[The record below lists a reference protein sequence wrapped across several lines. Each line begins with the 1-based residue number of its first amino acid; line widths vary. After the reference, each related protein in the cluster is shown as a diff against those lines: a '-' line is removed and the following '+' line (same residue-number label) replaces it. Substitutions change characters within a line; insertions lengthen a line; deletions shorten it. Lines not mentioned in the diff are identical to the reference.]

1 MIYWFYNLL
10 IIHIFLQWLAVGES
24 NGVRFLRQILRNTT
38 SKCSIIHKVLS
49 VLFPCL
55 AMNLLQKL
63 LRTIQVLK
71 IVDFWCGKCSWAD
84 ALQTWQSKKTLFLTL
99 AERAQFE
106 SPTASH
112 WSIIRTRLKISIFGI
127 FCLVVL
133 ERHKAFLR
141 PSHQNLSKNTRFLGR
156 RILRLSKIVII
167 KPKTQVILSD

>member
-1 MIYWFYNLL
+1 M
-10 IIHIFLQWLAVGES
+10 
-24 NGVRFLRQILRNTT
+24 

-84 ALQTWQSKKTLFLTL
+84 ALQTWQSKKTWFLTL

-106 SPTASH
+106 SPTATVGTLPTLYIS
-112 WSIIRTRLKISIFGI
+112 RETFALPYRLLGGEAKDDISPCRMIYLLLHIGI
-127 FCLVVL
+127 
-133 ERHKAFLR
+133 
-141 PSHQNLSKNTRFLGR
+141 
-156 RILRLSKIVII
+156 RILLMMNTIPCLRRMNLNWYKN
-167 KPKTQVILSD
+167 QNMDFRFWQNVILF

>member
-1 MIYWFYNLL
+1 MLSSTL
-10 IIHIFLQWLAVGES
+10 RRLAVGDS

-84 ALQTWQSKKTLFLTL
+84 ALQTWQSKKTWFLTL

-106 SPTASH
+106 SPTASRR
-112 WSIIRTRLKISIFGI
+112 SIIRTRLKISILGI
-127 FCLVVL
+127 FWLVVL
-133 ERHKAFLR
+133 ERHKALLR
-141 PSHQNLSKNTRFLGR
+141 PPHQNLSQNTRFLGR

-167 KPKTQVILSD
+167 EPKTQVILSD

>member
-1 MIYWFYNLL
+1 MFCYFNAENTENSKKTPRL
-10 IIHIFLQWLAVGES
+10 LAVGDS

-71 IVDFWCGKCSWAD
+71 IMDFWCGKCSWAD
-84 ALQTWQSKKTLFLTL
+84 ALQTWQSKKTWFLTF

-106 SPTASH
+106 SPTA
-112 WSIIRTRLKISIFGI
+112 KPF
-127 FCLVVL
+127 
-133 ERHKAFLR
+133 
-141 PSHQNLSKNTRFLGR
+141 PYYPNLSQNTRFLAEV
-156 RILRLSKIVII
+156 RIIFQWLS
-167 KPKTQVILSD
+167 